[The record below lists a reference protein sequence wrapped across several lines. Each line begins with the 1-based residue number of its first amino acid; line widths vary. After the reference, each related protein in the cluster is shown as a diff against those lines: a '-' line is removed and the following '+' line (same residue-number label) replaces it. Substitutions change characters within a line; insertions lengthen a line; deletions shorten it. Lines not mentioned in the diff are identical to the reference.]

1 MLWRFAIPVI
11 IFVDKLKYKFVN
23 ILLQLIVV
31 EESSFY
37 CARGKSNFVSKPKDK
52 MRKEVA
58 SFKMIVNFK
67 L

>member
-1 MLWRFAIPVI
+1 MYLNLVGMGEAF
-11 IFVDKLKYKFVN
+11 
-23 ILLQLIVV
+23 QLRLRVV
-31 EESSFY
+31 EEISFY
-37 CARGKSNFVSKPKDK
+37 FARAKPNFVLKPKDK

>member
-1 MLWRFAIPVI
+1 MTKKELHYFQEEL
-11 IFVDKLKYKFVN
+11 DLDY
-23 ILLQLIVV
+23 LESLQVV
-31 EESSFY
+31 EEISFY
-37 CARGKSNFVSKPKDK
+37 FARAEPNFVLKPKDK

>member
-1 MLWRFAIPVI
+1 MNPGFSLADFQHLEDSFPP
-11 IFVDKLKYKFVN
+11 L
-23 ILLQLIVV
+23 VV
-31 EESSFY
+31 EEISFY
-37 CARGKSNFVSKPKDK
+37 FARAKPNFVLKPKDK

>member
-1 MLWRFAIPVI
+1 MSFLDFS
-11 IFVDKLKYKFVN
+11 LG
-23 ILLQLIVV
+23 LEVV

-37 CARGKSNFVSKPKDK
+37 FARGESNFVSKPKDK